1 MLKNLPIIPSQTSKI
16 FTHYYFI
23 PIAPPIIL
31 FYSIVSLIMSQWRV
45 TIYNLYTIRG
55 KILEGEI
62 FGELMALKSLARK
75 NLMNLL
81 VVY

>member
-1 MLKNLPIIPSQTSKI
+1 MTYHIHQSMSEEGGKGIRT
-16 FTHYYFI
+16 
-23 PIAPPIIL
+23 
-31 FYSIVSLIMSQWRV
+31 LINIQV
-45 TIYNLYTIRG
+45 NTVRG

-75 NLMNLL
+75 NLANLL

>member
-1 MLKNLPIIPSQTSKI
+1 MNTNIG
-16 FTHYYFI
+16 HYHISGFI
-23 PIAPPIIL
+23 GE
-31 FYSIVSLIMSQWRV
+31 SNTV
-45 TIYNLYTIRG
+45 RG

-75 NLMNLL
+75 NLANLL